1 MKVKY
6 ICVSLCLLV
15 TFFGAGNVTAQNF
28 LLSLNFL
35 TGDPKGE
42 FDDNVENLG
51 FGFSGMFGYHPD
63 ASAVMI
69 GGELAFMRY
78 GSETRNEPFSTTI
91 PDVRVDVETS
101 NDILLL
107 HALVRMQGNQGSI
120 RPYLDGLVGFNYL
133 VTQTK
138 IKNEGV
144 EDEVIASSTNL
155 EDVVFSYGAG
165 GGLMI
170 RVKKKSENGSEG
182 SKQTEILLDFRVRY
196 LFGGEADYLKEG
208 SIRRDSGNVEFD
220 ITRSRTDLLTFNIGV
235 AFTF

>member
-51 FGFSGMFGYHPD
+51 FGFSGMFGYHPN
-63 ASAVMI
+63 ASPVMI

-101 NDILLL
+101 
-107 HALVRMQGNQGSI
+107 G
-120 RPYLDGLVGFNYL
+120 
-133 VTQTK
+133 TT
-138 IKNEGV
+138 
-144 EDEVIASSTNL
+144 
-155 EDVVFSYGAG
+155 FSYC
-165 GGLMI
+165 
-170 RVKKKSENGSEG
+170 
-182 SKQTEILLDFRVRY
+182 
-196 LFGGEADYLKEG
+196 
-208 SIRRDSGNVEFD
+208 
-220 ITRSRTDLLTFNIGV
+220 TRSCVCKATRAPSVRISM
-235 AFTF
+235 AW